1 MKRLRPFILP
11 AIAAAMFMYAAVHV
25 ARSQQTLE
33 RPAPPQVPARTPYG
47 RTVAGSGIVEA
58 QSENIAV
65 GSALPGVVL
74 EVYIPAAGVGKRV
87 QAGDPL
93 FRVDDR
99 ALAAQ
104 LKWHQAQLAAA
115 QAQFDRLE
123 ALPRAEELPPSEAK
137 VRAAQSN
144 VSLLDDQFQRSKE
157 LFGRNSVSEGS
168 HREREFAYQVGQH
181 QLAQAQA
188 ELALLRAGAWNP
200 EKAVA
205 RAAVEQARAQ
215 VEQTKIDIE
224 RALVRAPLDGDVLQ
238 VNVRPGEYI
247 STPPAEPPVV
257 LGNLRALH
265 VRVDIDENDIPRF
278 RGDCP
283 ARAAVR
289 GAPRCEFPLSFVRVE
304 PFVIPKKSLTG
315 NNTERVDTRVLQVI
329 YALEDTRAEGEP
341 RVFVG
346 QQVDVF
352 IDLGE

>member
-1 MKRLRPFILP
+1 MTRVRPFILP
-11 AIAAAMFMYAAVHV
+11 AIAAAMFMYAALHV
-25 ARSQQTLE
+25 AHSQQTLDK
-33 RPAPPQVPARTPYG
+33 PAPPQEPPRTPYA

-58 QSENIAV
+58 QSENISI

-74 EVYIPAAGVGKRV
+74 EVYVPSSSVGKRV
-87 QAGDPL
+87 RAGEPL

-99 ALAAQ
+99 ALKAQ
-104 LKWHQAQLAAA
+104 LKWHEAQLAAA
-115 QAQFDRLE
+115 QSQLDRLE
-123 ALPRAEELPPSEAK
+123 ALPRSEELPPSEAK

-144 VSLLDDQFQRSKE
+144 VSMLADQFQRSKE

-188 ELALLRAGAWNP
+188 ELALLQAGSWKP

-215 VEQTKIDIE
+215 AEQTRIDID
-224 RALVRAPLDGDVLQ
+224 RALVRAPVDGDVLK
-238 VNVRPGEYI
+238 VNVRPGEYV
-247 STPPAEPPVV
+247 STPPAQPPVV

-278 RGDCP
+278 RKEGA
-283 ARAAVR
+283 ARAILR
-289 GAPRCEFPLSFVRVE
+289 GAPRREFPLTFVRVE

-315 NNTERVDTRVLQVI
+315 DNTERVDTRVLQVI
-329 YALEDTRAEGEP
+329 YALGDAHTEGEP
-341 RVFVG
+341 PVFVG

-352 IDLGE
+352 IDLGT